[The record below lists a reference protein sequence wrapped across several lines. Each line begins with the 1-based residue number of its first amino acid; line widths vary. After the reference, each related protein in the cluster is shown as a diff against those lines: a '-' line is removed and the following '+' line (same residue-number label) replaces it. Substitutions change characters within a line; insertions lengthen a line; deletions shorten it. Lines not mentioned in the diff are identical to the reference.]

1 MTKLSKL
8 CHIFPPAPLRLLSLS
23 PLRMTL
29 DTSKAALFIEHSE
42 RARQLGHK
50 ARFCSRYNE
59 GSLRLF
65 TRQRALTPTLGGA
78 TLLAVG
84 ATERSRSP
92 PFPPAPSEHHPTP
105 TTLSVV
111 FQPYYPTPRDQCS

>member
-1 MTKLSKL
+1 
-8 CHIFPPAPLRLLSLS
+8 
-23 PLRMTL
+23 MTL

-65 TRQRALTPTLGGA
+65 TRQRALTPTSGGA

-92 PFPPAPSEHHPTP
+92 PSPPAPSEYHPTP